1 MLVLGIDSSGHTA
14 SCALIEDNLVLSE
27 YSANIGLTHSQTLL
41 PMVAEI
47 FSRTGRSVSDLDAIA
62 VSAGP
67 GSFTG
72 LRIGASTAK
81 GLALGYGIPLIE
93 VSTLEGLA
101 KNVSDMGGIS
111 SCTETSGENMT
122 VTAKDALYVH
132 PIMDAR
138 RKQVYTGAFLNGTL
152 VGEEEAIGIDE
163 LAGNINK
170 TGGRHLFLGDAVPVY
185 REYLMEHL
193 TVAFSF
199 ASPQNLLQRASSVA
213 LIGMEKL
220 KAGETVSS
228 KDFRLSYIRKP
239 QAERE
244 KEASG
249 LREFDITHDDPNK
262 LKKSSTEDVLAA
274 RNYKIGEGSG
284 YEDESIPENL

>member
-14 SCALIEDNLVLSE
+14 SCALLEDNVVLSE

-47 FSRTGRSVSDLDAIA
+47 FSHTGRSVSDLDAIA

-101 KNVSDMGGIS
+101 KNVSDMGGITS
-111 SCTETSGENMT
+111 GTETTGENR
-122 VTAKDALYVH
+122 TAPDKDALFVH

-138 RKQVYTGAFLNGTL
+138 RKQVYTGAFLNGAL
-152 VGEEEAIGIDE
+152 VGEEEAISIDE
-163 LAGNINK
+163 LAENINK

-193 TVAFSF
+193 TVPFGF
-199 ASPQNLLQRASSVA
+199 AAPQNLLQRASSVA

-220 KAGETVSS
+220 KAGETVSG